1 MGVDYKHFVDSV
13 HIHFIVV
20 MFIKIFILSFII
32 AALEWITP
40 AIADVQV
47 RTIPCRDC
55 LVQRNVFEEKYKPYF
70 RNVNPTSITTKFQ
83 SRSDSNPTSSFSS
96 YQPSLKHSSLEPLNS
111 HFGSK
116 TSTELYADDQ
126 FSSFNETQ
134 SYYSNMNMTKSEE

>member
-83 SRSDSNPTSSFSS
+83 SRSDSNQYHAATSSFSS
-96 YQPSLKHSSLEPLNS
+96 FQPSIKHSSFELVNS
-111 HFGSK
+111 HFGSNP
-116 TSTELYADDQ
+116 TTALYADDQ

-134 SYYSNMNMTKSEE
+134 NYHSN